1 MENQLNSKRN
11 NQNNIEFVITL
22 ANFRD
27 AEGIHK
33 VLMQNLVEIDDV
45 SKLTPSQRKSLE
57 EHGFL
62 RKKVDLKFYTRL
74 IKDSTVD
81 VYTAKDNAG
90 EVIGFATIFKHYQN
104 VRNLRD
110 TSIDLHVENNLI
122 NELLTANNK
131 QFAYLDQISIMPQ
144 YQRKGIG
151 TAILKQAMNEIKE
164 PFVSF
169 IVKAPL
175 ANKVSARWHEQNGFK
190 LGATADGTYKGVTF
204 KWAIYIH
211 WNKNNQKLS

>member
-1 MENQLNSKRN
+1 MENQLNSKGN
-11 NQNNIEFVITL
+11 NQNNIEFVISL

-33 VLMQNLVEIDDV
+33 VLMHNLVEIDDV
-45 SKLTPSQRKSLE
+45 NKLTPNQRESLE

-62 RKKVDLKFYTRL
+62 RKKVDLDFYIRL
-74 IKDSTVD
+74 IKDPTVN
-81 VYTAKDNAG
+81 VYTAKDNTG
-90 EVIGFATIFKHYQN
+90 EVIGFATIYNYYQN

-110 TSIDLHVENNLI
+110 TAIDLHVENDLT

-131 QFAYLDQISIMPQ
+131 QFAYLDQISVNPQ

-151 TAILKQAMNEIKE
+151 TAILKQALNEIKE

-169 IVKAPL
+169 IVDAPL
-175 ANKVSARWHEQNGFK
+175 ANKASARWHEQNGFK
-190 LGATADGTYKGVTF
+190 LEATADGTYKGVPF
-204 KWAIYIH
+204 KWSIYIN
-211 WNKNNQKLS
+211 WNKVNQNLL